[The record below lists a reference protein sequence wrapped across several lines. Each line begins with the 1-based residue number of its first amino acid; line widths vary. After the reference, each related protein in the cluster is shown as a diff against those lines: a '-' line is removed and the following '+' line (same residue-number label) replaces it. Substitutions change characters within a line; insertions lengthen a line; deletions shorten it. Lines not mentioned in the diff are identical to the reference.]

1 MILALA
7 LTRAGCD
14 MCRKPAGPLGRRLT
28 LLVRGEGMML
38 ARRMKECGNGASRL
52 DCADCVEGLVR
63 RDGGCVESSVD
74 DGGDAARQLEARDET
89 MMVIWN
95 CDVGRRGGVWRKDR
109 AVPAGWCVD
118 AAAAALLKGSGAS
131 GRMSVSVPTKPH
143 PVMMA
148 ATNGRMDRW
157 RQRGSELAR
166 AVVAGRAR
174 CFGRIV
180 FRPMI
185 IPTVLRVQVAQ
196 THPHREA
203 GRSREH
209 YHLLELCSE
218 EIPGT

>member
-1 MILALA
+1 
-7 LTRAGCD
+7 
-14 MCRKPAGPLGRRLT
+14 MCRKPAGPLDRRLT

-52 DCADCVEGLVR
+52 DCADCAEGLVR

-74 DGGDAARQLEARDET
+74 DSGDAARQLEARDET
-89 MMVIWN
+89 MMLIWN

-109 AVPAGWCVD
+109 AVPARWCVNIT
-118 AAAAALLKGSGAS
+118 AAALLKGSGAS